1 MEHISRRFAHCGIA
15 LLCLMTAS
23 VSLADDGRDVLGIR
37 AGMTVEEAEALIARA
52 RPDSHKEAVRNHADR
67 PLGFRYTDTGDP
79 EKRLGKTQIVLGVG
93 SGGRIWFVGQAQNFE
108 VGERPDYATLQKSLL
123 DKYGPPTLPGPAH
136 PPAGYLRIK
145 YGTLWSFDAQYRPV
159 PGGPRHFLSKDPCL
173 EAFAGDNYSQTW
185 GTHIIA
191 PRRTGKHCGMAIS
204 ASVSFDAETQRV
216 AAFSVT
222 VTDAAALY
230 ADPVHGEESRLFVD
244 KQKKLEKEALGG
256 QRVEL

>member
-1 MEHISRRFAHCGIA
+1 MEHTSRRLARCSVA

-23 VSLADDGRDVLGIR
+23 VSPAAEGRYVLGIR
-37 AGMTVEEAEALIARA
+37 TGMMVEEAEALIARA
-52 RPDSHKEAVRNHADR
+52 RPGSHKETVRNHAGK
-67 PLGFRYTDTGDP
+67 PLGFRYTDTDDP
-79 EKRLGKTQIVLGVG
+79 EKRLGKTQIVLGIG
-93 SGGRIWFVGQAQNFE
+93 NGGRIWFVGQAQNFE

-123 DKYGPPTLPGPAH
+123 DKYGSPTMPGPAH

-145 YGTLWSFDAQYRPV
+145 YGILWSFDAQNKPV
-159 PGGPRHFLSKDPCL
+159 PGGPRHFLSADPCL

-185 GTHIIA
+185 GTHIIV
-191 PRRTGKHCGMAIS
+191 PRRTGGQCGMAIS

-222 VTDAAALY
+222 ITDATALY
-230 ADPVHGEESRLFVD
+230 ADPVYGEESRQFAD